1 MQMCHTFSVASEK
14 AIQLPDHS
22 YNCGWSG
29 GGVWFLSLKEF
40 DPNSSDNTGYA

>member
-1 MQMCHTFSVASEK
+1 MQMYHTFSVASEK

-22 YNCGWSG
+22 YNCGWN